1 VVADPTT
8 REIFVARIVPHRS
21 LSRRNFRLLVMLFSA
36 GSFFTSLPFVILG
49 AWPIAGFMGA
59 DVALFYFAF
68 RANYPAAR
76 AYEDVSVTPLEL
88 VLAKVSA
95 RGARQEWRFNPSW
108 TRLERREHEEFGL
121 QQLSLVSRGRRVEVA
136 AFLGPDEKAAFA
148 RALSRA
154 LFEARRGPQFS

>member
-1 VVADPTT
+1 MVQPTE
-8 REIFVARIVPHRS
+8 REIFAARIVPYRS
-21 LSRRNFRLLVMLFSA
+21 LSRRNFRLLVMVFSA
-36 GSFFTSLPFVILG
+36 ASFFTSLPFVILG

-59 DVALFYFAF
+59 DVALFYLAF
-68 RANYPAAR
+68 RANYRAAQ

-95 RGARQEWRFNPSW
+95 RGGRQEWHFNPSW

-121 QQLSLVSRGRRVEVA
+121 QRLSLVSRGRSVEVA

-148 RALSRA
+148 RELSRA
-154 LFEARRGPQFS
+154 LSEARRGPQFS